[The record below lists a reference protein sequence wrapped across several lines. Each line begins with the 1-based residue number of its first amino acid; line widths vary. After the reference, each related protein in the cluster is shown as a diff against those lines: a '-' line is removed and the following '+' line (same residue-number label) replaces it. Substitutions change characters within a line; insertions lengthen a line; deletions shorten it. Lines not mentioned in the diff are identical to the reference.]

1 MKITRGLF
9 YGFIVGAVV
18 GLVIYLRMQRQ
29 QQEAFL
35 DQGAMR
41 IEIPGQGLGKPSN
54 RLKKRPASLPPRP
67 PAKSD
72 VLTTI
77 RGIGPVYARRL
88 QAAGIL
94 TFANLAGATPAQLA
108 EIIGPRA
115 QLAEMKGWITA
126 AKKLA

>member
-41 IEIPGQGLGKPSN
+41 IEIPGRDSQAEQPAQKAPGKPAAAPS
-54 RLKKRPASLPPRP
+54 P
-67 PAKSD
+67 KSD